1 MRLGSAL
8 FCSRYLGVSAQ
19 VSFLIQV
26 DEDVQPVMRN

>member
-8 FCSRYLGVSAQ
+8 FRIRYLGVSAQ

-26 DEDVQPVMRN
+26 DGDVRSVMRN